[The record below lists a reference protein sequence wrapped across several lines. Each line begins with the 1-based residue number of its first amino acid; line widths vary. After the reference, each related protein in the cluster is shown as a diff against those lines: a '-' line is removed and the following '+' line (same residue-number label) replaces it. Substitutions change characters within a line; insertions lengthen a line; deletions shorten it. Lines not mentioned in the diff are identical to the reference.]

1 MQFQPNEANRLQ
13 HLENINS
20 TAHTE
25 QIFLASDN
33 NRPIEGIARVPILRT
48 GDYIERKPGEFWK
61 ITAMFEDWSNVG
73 WANCE
78 VTLQVPPYPDFTN
91 QPDDEGNNLTSVG
104 RKAVK

>member
-1 MQFQPNEANRLQ
+1 VYGKNC
-13 HLENINS
+13 
-20 TAHTE
+20 
-25 QIFLASDN
+25 IFSQYNKA
-33 NRPIEGIARVPILRT
+33 IL
-48 GDYIERKPGEFWK
+48 YFFWK

>member
-33 NRPIEGIARVPILRT
+33 NRPIEGIARVPIYAQAIISSASPVNFGKSQQCLRT
-48 GDYIERKPGEFWK
+48 GL
-61 ITAMFEDWSNVG
+61 M
-73 WANCE
+73 
-78 VTLQVPPYPDFTN
+78 
-91 QPDDEGNNLTSVG
+91 SVG
-104 RKAVK
+104 LTVK

>member
-1 MQFQPNEANRLQ
+1 
-13 HLENINS
+13 
-20 TAHTE
+20 
-25 QIFLASDN
+25 
-33 NRPIEGIARVPILRT
+33 
-48 GDYIERKPGEFWK
+48 
-61 ITAMFEDWSNVG
+61 MFEDWSNVG